1 MNRKKI
7 YLIAGVVFSA
17 AISGV
22 AYADFKDDCVEAMKD
37 QGRPGFLVGGV
48 CQCIAD
54 KTDGS
59 EELQE
64 EFLEISSLSGS
75 EQDEVISDEL
85 ATIRDDC
92 KPL

>member
-1 MNRKKI
+1 MIRKRS
-7 YLIAGVVFSA
+7 YLFAGAVFAAVVG
-17 AISGV
+17 GV
-22 AYADFKDDCVEAMKD
+22 AYADFKDDCVDAMKS

-54 KTDGS
+54 ETNGS
-59 EELQE
+59 AELQE

-75 EQDEVISDEL
+75 EQDDVISEEL
-85 ATIRDDC
+85 AAIRDEC